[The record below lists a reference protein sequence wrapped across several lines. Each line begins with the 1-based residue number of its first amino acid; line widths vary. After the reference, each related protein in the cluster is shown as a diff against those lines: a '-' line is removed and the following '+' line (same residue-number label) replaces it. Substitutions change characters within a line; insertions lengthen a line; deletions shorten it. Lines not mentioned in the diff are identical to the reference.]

1 MAREGLPARSAAGC
15 REEVESN
22 RIAGEVLRTRE
33 GGGKATGLGV
43 CKIFPTDMKNHLL
56 LNSIKIV

>member
-1 MAREGLPARSAAGC
+1 
-15 REEVESN
+15 
-22 RIAGEVLRTRE
+22 VLRTRE